1 MWNGGIRGGDK
12 MRGRSPV
19 QFGAERLFSTGGE
32 VFFPMR
38 VARVRTVRPG
48 AGCPL
53 FRRGAS
59 RRRTKGRIAG
69 GCSGDGGG
77 CVRGGERPSSYRAS
91 RCGFPVPR
99 PPVRRDPSSSRGG
112 ARHGSIGAGRGEEGG
127 ARKKDRREGRP
138 FLPPVCM
145 EPDRLRW
152 SDDSGSSPVAVV
164 GGRIAPASY
173 VVRLGRERSVSEGK
187 DGICAAENSG
197 SQKVRLQSG
206 PFAGAP

>member
-1 MWNGGIRGGDK
+1 MSGPFVRVLGARFSEGGGLPDVGRKDTSPGGV
-12 MRGRSPV
+12 RETAAGVSAGEASVFV
-19 QFGAERLFSTGGE
+19 QGE
-32 VFFPMR
+32 PMR
-38 VARVRTVRPG
+38 LPG
-48 AGCPL
+48 A
-53 FRRGAS
+53 A
-59 RRRTKGRIAG
+59 A
-69 GCSGDGGG
+69 
-77 CVRGGERPSSYRAS
+77 
-91 RCGFPVPR
+91 
-99 PPVRRDPSSSRGG
+99 PVRRDPSSSRGV

-145 EPDRLRW
+145 GPDCLRW

-164 GGRIAPASY
+164 GGRIAPAPY

-197 SQKVRLQSG
+197 SQKVRSQSG

>member
-1 MWNGGIRGGDK
+1 MTRGAVL
-12 MRGRSPV
+12 S
-19 QFGAERLFSTGGE
+19 GAERLFSTGGE

-53 FRRGAS
+53 FRRGGFPTS
-59 RRRTKGRIAG
+59 DEKIHRREMFERRRRVCPWGK
-69 GCSGDGGG
+69 
-77 CVRGGERPSSYRAS
+77 RPSSYRAS

-99 PPVRRDPSSSRGG
+99 YPVRRDPSSSRGG

-145 EPDRLRW
+145 GSDRLRW

-164 GGRIAPASY
+164 GGRTAPAPY

-197 SQKVRLQSG
+197 SQKVRSQSG